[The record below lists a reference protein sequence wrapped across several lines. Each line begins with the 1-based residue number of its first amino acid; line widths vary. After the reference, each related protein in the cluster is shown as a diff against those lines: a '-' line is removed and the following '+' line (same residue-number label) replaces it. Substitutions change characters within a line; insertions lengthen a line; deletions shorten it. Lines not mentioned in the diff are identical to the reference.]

1 MAIAKSRHEYKF
13 SVNEKD
19 LLMLGMRLEPLIA
32 PMWES
37 RGITISAAFIL
48 MIITIAAFTAM
59 KPAWIR
65 V

>member
-32 PMWES
+32 KDAHV
-37 RGITISAAFIL
+37 TISAAFIL